1 MCILLCVMDHNFW
14 TANSLSMYD
23 SFLERIITGLKHTWK
38 LERSKKSG
46 DPHPPPLPLDMDSF
60 IFLAEYQ
67 ENMGYIRRFMAFFV
81 VNIFLLPSIFQ
92 MARSKYMST
101 TISFFQ
107 MTLKQSKQEGMA
119 LIWIV
124 FWLLANP

>member
-1 MCILLCVMDHNFW
+1 
-14 TANSLSMYD
+14 
-23 SFLERIITGLKHTWK
+23 
-38 LERSKKSG
+38 
-46 DPHPPPLPLDMDSF
+46 MDSF